1 MTDGQLSNVMTPPYS
16 ISTVKR
22 RIGKYMLH
30 RLCVIG
36 CTERDGMDE
45 SQDRVILTED
55 QSNDC
60 RCWNILL
67 CINLIELSADCRT
80 LSQVR
85 EQVHEMSKRQTNRK
99 RKAKS
104 LFHAQKRGSARSSS
118 DEEIF
123 YASLCFMSKHKS
135 PLCLCRWREGATCV
149 LSSLLK
155 STNPRILR
163 TC

>member
-1 MTDGQLSNVMTPPYS
+1 MKLFHSKDNRVLPPEPPSSWLCDKSTLFHIKSSRIDSMTDGQLSNVMTPPYS

-104 LFHAQKRGSARSSS
+104 LFHA
-118 DEEIF
+118 
-123 YASLCFMSKHKS
+123 
-135 PLCLCRWREGATCV
+135 
-149 LSSLLK
+149 
-155 STNPRILR
+155 
-163 TC
+163 